1 MKHMLKTMFLA
12 FTAAFALAA
21 CDKDIESNP
30 TLDLSH
36 VSEGFT
42 LNVPGNA
49 ANNTYDLASAEKI
62 NLTTSQPNYGGV
74 PYSTRYFVQVS
85 IDERFLTTP
94 QDVPFKELSTSYTTA
109 RMAVDAREMNDA
121 IVALFQEANPDTD
134 FPATPMK
141 AYVRLRALL
150 DGTDLGETFSNVI
163 TLPSVLASYVA
174 PDAVLPTELFV
185 VGSNIQTPWTSWKTV
200 PQVYG
205 IAGHFYTIIYMPEN
219 GAFKWGTFNNDWRG
233 YNRLRHIT
241 DNAGANLSESS
252 DGNSNIVVGNAGW
265 YVLHFTGE
273 IVGKSIQ
280 YDLTVEPGKAYVIG
294 AAAGDAWNDGDP
306 NWELKAPAD
315 ENGLWQS
322 PALAGTGELRA
333 YVKVP
338 GYDWWRT
345 EFTLHNGDLV
355 FRTMDIPKNWAENVG
370 ADYSVQ
376 VKPGQTLHVDFNN
389 NKGEVK

>member
-1 MKHMLKTMFLA
+1 MKNIMKPA
-12 FTAAFALAA
+12 IAAIAALFAMSA
-21 CDKDIESNP
+21 CDTDIDSNP
-30 TLDLSH
+30 ILDLSRAA
-36 VSEGFT
+36 EGFT
-42 LNVPGNA
+42 LNAPGNA

-62 NLTTSQPNYGGV
+62 NLTTSQPDYGGV
-74 PYSTRYFVQVS
+74 PYATRYFVQVA
-85 IDERFLTTP
+85 IDRGFAEGGK
-94 QDVPFKELSTSYTTA
+94 DIPFKELSTSYTTA

-134 FPATPMK
+134 FPTTPMK
-141 AYVRLRALL
+141 AYVRLRAVIN
-150 DGTDLGETFSNVI
+150 GVELGQTFSNVVE
-163 TLPSVLASYVA
+163 LPSVLASYVA

-185 VGSNIQTPWTSWKTV
+185 VGSNIQTPWSSWKPM

-205 IAGHFYTIIYMPEN
+205 MAGHYYTMIYMPEN

-233 YNRLRHIT
+233 YDRLRNIA
-241 DNAGANLSESS
+241 DNAGANLTE
-252 DGNSNIVVGNAGW
+252 GENSNIVVGKAGW

-280 YDLTVEPGKAYVIG
+280 YDLAVEPGKAYVIG

-306 NWELKAPAD
+306 NWELQAPAD
-315 ENGLWQS
+315 ENGLWKS
-322 PALAGTGELRA
+322 PALAGAGELRA

-338 GYDWWRT
+338 GFDWWRT
-345 EFTLHNGDLV
+345 EFTLHGGGLV
-355 FRTMDIPKNWAENVG
+355 FRTMDIPSNWAENVG

-376 VKPGQTLHVDFNN
+376 TTQGQTLYIDFNN